1 MSYYRMLLELMI
13 VNACASLTKTLY
25 PDSLPLG
32 KLIGFLQI
40 IVIVMIYVKSMKK
53 KDLLLFLYLL
63 VFDFIVLFRIVDS
76 SIDLENMTY
85 FTSTCLML
93 WKFTDVN
100 MRNRLKREIELMGKK
115 PYICANILLITIIV
129 ALFFSQSWYVV
140 NGQRVFYGFCE
151 SGHKLSGNLCF
162 IGSLYLV
169 YFSDKQFRLP
179 QLVYYAV
186 PFVLLSLTGSRTYMV
201 SYLVILIVLY
211 LTKLRYYKL
220 KQLLLP
226 SVLVGMVYYILNSSV
241 MERFIVMGTNKYI
254 STNFLEAA
262 SSGRLIWWGID
273 INEFLRFDFLSKM
286 IGRGFTYLYQLNER
300 EYGLLISAHNDFITL
315 AVSMGLLG
323 LIGYTYIIIRWFM
336 KKNND
341 GKRPFVAIG
350 LTASMYLWNA
360 MISGVFGAQQYMY
373 ANILVGI
380 LLLEPLKKGKRWTEV
395 IIYRKKSRIESKY

>member
-1 MSYYRMLLELMI
+1 
-13 VNACASLTKTLY
+13 
-25 PDSLPLG
+25 
-32 KLIGFLQI
+32 
-40 IVIVMIYVKSMKK
+40 
-53 KDLLLFLYLL
+53 
-63 VFDFIVLFRIVDS
+63 
-76 SIDLENMTY
+76 
-85 FTSTCLML
+85 
-93 WKFTDVN
+93 
-100 MRNRLKREIELMGKK
+100 
-115 PYICANILLITIIV
+115 
-129 ALFFSQSWYVV
+129 
-140 NGQRVFYGFCE
+140 
-151 SGHKLSGNLCF
+151 
-162 IGSLYLV
+162 
-169 YFSDKQFRLP
+169 
-179 QLVYYAV
+179 
-186 PFVLLSLTGSRTYMV
+186 
-201 SYLVILIVLY
+201 
-211 LTKLRYYKL
+211 
-220 KQLLLP
+220 
-226 SVLVGMVYYILNSSV
+226 